1 MVTACA
7 KAPGAG
13 PGQECWRWSRVREGE
28 GWTRREGASEGKE
41 GIWQASHQIRRVLG
55 VEEEWDQP
63 AV

>member
-1 MVTACA
+1 M
-7 KAPGAG
+7 
-13 PGQECWRWSRVREGE
+13 REGE

-41 GIWQASHQIRRVLG
+41 GIWQASQQIRRVLG